1 MTITIPSLPALT
13 SVCNIYLWYGQSN
26 STGTSSNRLFSVSDP
41 TFGAAKVFGLDG
53 RQSRD
58 GTTLT
63 WADLSYPPSVL
74 NFTPLA
80 ATEINEPFRART
92 REVSFFKAMERVNA
106 AQISATGERHRA
118 VVATFGHTGYTLA
131 RLIKTEN
138 AYTNLINGLTEIM
151 VDVAAAGLTGIV
163 RGVVYIQGEA
173 DFASSGSGWASSVTT
188 LQSNLNTDIKAVT
201 GQSQNVPLFLSQQS
215 NFCAS
220 TSAPYAG
227 TIPYPVLDQ
236 LSAHNGTSVILTGPM
251 PGETISN
258 NNFHYYGHQAQLNGV
273 AIGNALAAVVV
284 NAQTWN
290 PVRPKT
296 ISRSSNLV
304 DIEFW
309 TPSGAVVLDTTYAS
323 NTSDGFYGFDFR
335 QTGGTTTLQ
344 SVTQLNSTTLRFTL
358 SGAPNGTT
366 PRIRG
371 GRNPNAGAAV
381 AGLRTGARVCL
392 RDTSSTDASFC
403 NWGIAFDELIP

>member
-1 MTITIPSLPALT
+1 MTITIPARPPLT
-13 SVCNIYLWYGQSN
+13 SVCNIYIWYGQSN
-26 STGTSSNRLFSVSDP
+26 STGTGSARLLSVSDP
-41 TFGAAKVFGLDG
+41 TFGAAKGFGLDG

-63 WADLSYPPSVL
+63 WADLTNPPSVL
-74 NFTPLA
+74 DFTPLPT
-80 ATEINEPFRART
+80 TEISEPFRVRV
-92 REVSFFKAMERVNA
+92 REVSFFKALERVNA
-106 AQISATGERHRA
+106 AQIAATGERHRA

-131 RLIKTEN
+131 QLVKGTN
-138 AYTNLINGLTEIM
+138 AYTNLIGGLAEIM
-151 VDVAAAGLTGIV
+151 VDLAAAGLTGIL
-163 RGVVYIQGEA
+163 RGVVFVQGEA
-173 DFASSGSGWASSVTT
+173 DFAASGSGWAASVAT
-188 LQSNLNTDIKAVT
+188 LQSDLNTDCKAVT

-220 TSAPYAG
+220 TAAPYAG

-251 PGETISN
+251 SGETINN
-258 NNFHYYGHQAQLNGV
+258 NNFHYYGHQAWRNGV

-284 NAQTWN
+284 NGQTWN

-296 ISRSSNLV
+296 ISRTSNLV

-309 TPSGAVVLDTTYAS
+309 TPSGAILLDTTAAT
-323 NTSDGFYGFDFR
+323 NTADGKYGIDFR

-344 SVTQLNSTTLRFTL
+344 SVTQLNSTTLRCTL
-358 SGAPNGTT
+358 SGAPDGTS

-392 RDTSSTDASFC
+392 RDTFHTDPAYC
-403 NWGIAFDELIP
+403 NWCVSFDELIS

>member
-26 STGTSSNRLFSVSDP
+26 STGTSSSRLFSVSDP
-41 TFGAAKVFGLDG
+41 TFGAVKTFGLDG

-63 WADLSYPPSVL
+63 WADLTHPPSVL
-74 NFTPLA
+74 NFTVLPD
-80 ATEINEPFRART
+80 TEINEPFRVRV
-92 REVSFFKAMERVNA
+92 REVSFFKALERVNA
-106 AQISATGERHRA
+106 AQIAATGERHRA

-131 RLIKTEN
+131 QLVKGTN
-138 AYTNLINGLTEIM
+138 AYTNLIGGLTEIM

-173 DFASSGSGWASSVTT
+173 DFAASGSGWAASVATM
-188 LQSNLNTDIKAVT
+188 QSDLNTDIKAVT
-201 GQSQNVPLFLSQQS
+201 GQSENIPLFLSQQS

-236 LSAHNGTSVILTGPM
+236 LTAHDGTSVILTGPM

-258 NNFHYYGHQAQLNGV
+258 NNFHYYGHQAWRNGV

-284 NAQTWN
+284 NGQTWN

-296 ISRSSNLV
+296 VTRNSNIV

-309 TPSGAVVLDTTYAS
+309 TPSGTIALDTTYAS

-344 SVTQLNSTTLRFTL
+344 SVALLNSTTVRFTL
-358 SGAPNGTT
+358 SGAPDGTS

-371 GRNPNAGAAV
+371 GRNPNAGGAV

-392 RDTSSTDASFC
+392 RDTSSSDPAYC
-403 NWGIAFDELIP
+403 NWCVAFDEAV